1 MADEREGNSNDG
13 QVPPPP
19 RPYGGNGV
27 LGDRLELDRL
37 PPPAFPPGERS
48 VKYRRSPRASVG
60 EPGPAR
66 PVGPGAGES
75 EMPDEAVVTGISN
88 DPHLGETNLTSSRY
102 TDPHVAWLAL
112 HVGRLANAL
121 RDHGEAGLRTTE
133 DMNQFETTLRAYCV
147 GYLVA
152 QRETGKE

>member
-88 DPHLGETNLTSSRY
+88 DPH
-102 TDPHVAWLAL
+102 VAGLAL